1 MTEVHTWKWWRW
13 WSSKIARLLLAPA
26 LMIFTQF
33 NRLQVAQLLCRVR
46 APLCGVTGNM
56 LACCN
61 IRSRDPTLH
70 TYWWSVPGCNE
81 MMMTT
86 EWSLRSHW
94 TVDSAVFTLTIPRH
108 SRQVR
113 SQSVRWHFICHT
125 HWATLSSQSLQWGFS
140 LVYLH
145 NIESSCSP
153 WTYIAQTL
161 NFLCVPQTPLRIWD
175 RRQFAI
181 GGYLIWRT
189 EAGEYVFISSIA
201 NQVLE
206 DEQRICTWNQY
217 TAKGLAFWLVMK
229 NVSTT
234 LIGQSWIW
242 VQQTEWFLT
251 ERQIDKGWEPLI

>member
-1 MTEVHTWKWWRW
+1 MQGWRVA
-13 WSSKIARLLLAPA
+13 SQYGPNERVERASA
-26 LMIFTQF
+26 LHP
-33 NRLQVAQLLCRVR
+33 C
-46 APLCGVTGNM
+46 M
-56 LACCN
+56 L
-61 IRSRDPTLH
+61 
-70 TYWWSVPGCNE
+70 V
-81 MMMTT
+81 
-86 EWSLRSHW
+86 
-94 TVDSAVFTLTIPRH
+94 
-108 SRQVR
+108 
-113 SQSVRWHFICHT
+113 
-125 HWATLSSQSLQWGFS
+125 SQSLQWGFS

-145 NIESSCSP
+145 NIESPCSP

-229 NVSTT
+229 NVSST
-234 LIGQSWIW
+234 LIGQSWSW
-242 VQQTEWFLT
+242 VQHTEWFLP
-251 ERQIDKGWEPLI
+251 ESPNDKPW

>member
-1 MTEVHTWKWWRW
+1 MSKFKYFSAYQGENFLYFSKLTKLLSAGQLLEPLEAFKQNRRIYFSGLVYIYLLNLNLSLKLVKPKYVKPFLVSLLIILLVQDARSAALKIHTECF
-13 WSSKIARLLLAPA
+13 LLFLVANKVWFS
-26 LMIFTQF
+26 LNSVTTLQTQF
-33 NRLQVAQLLCRVR
+33 
-46 APLCGVTGNM
+46 PLFNP
-56 LACCN
+56 
-61 IRSRDPTLH
+61 I
-70 TYWWSVPGCNE
+70 
-81 MMMTT
+81 
-86 EWSLRSHW
+86 
-94 TVDSAVFTLTIPRH
+94 
-108 SRQVR
+108 
-113 SQSVRWHFICHT
+113 
-125 HWATLSSQSLQWGFS
+125 SQSLQWGFS

-145 NIESSCSP
+145 NIESPCSP

-229 NVSTT
+229 NVSST
-234 LIGQSWIW
+234 LIGQSWSW
-242 VQQTEWFLT
+242 VQETEWFLP
-251 ERQIDKGWEPLI
+251 ESPNDKTWSCLT

>member
-1 MTEVHTWKWWRW
+1 MVSKTCRPFLSNFVVFLDKSVKYWEILP
-13 WSSKIARLLLAPA
+13 SKIHSFRNYRPSP
-26 LMIFTQF
+26 IH
-33 NRLQVAQLLCRVR
+33 
-46 APLCGVTGNM
+46 PK
-56 LACCN
+56 
-61 IRSRDPTLH
+61 
-70 TYWWSVPGCNE
+70 
-81 MMMTT
+81 
-86 EWSLRSHW
+86 
-94 TVDSAVFTLTIPRH
+94 DSISNQEF
-108 SRQVR
+108 
-113 SQSVRWHFICHT
+113 
-125 HWATLSSQSLQWGFS
+125 QWGFS

-229 NVSTT
+229 NVSST
-234 LIGQSWIW
+234 LIGQSWSW
-242 VQQTEWFLT
+242 VQHTDWFLP
-251 ERQIDKGWEPLI
+251 ERPNDKAWEDLRLFGSERTSRKVNLRMFIFVQFKLF